1 MSDAFRDRMLEAT
14 KVVRGQER
22 ELKRRIAGLYARCAQ
37 DMEKEILHYGEDT
50 LTGRRAAAL
59 QKTMRGYVK
68 GLWKEVHRTAEEAV
82 QQGAAL
88 GIEAQASLLD
98 DAVRGIRLSIR
109 PSFKSM
115 FARTQDEA
123 VASVLNGSIYSGP
136 QASLSRRIWN
146 NEALQGGQI
155 ERLIAEATAKGRS
168 ATELA
173 RDLEAYV
180 NPKAAM
186 PDNWNDVYEQ
196 CPFPF
201 RVDYNAKR
209 LAVASLNHSYYQ
221 GMLMAARENPY
232 AEYLHWE
239 LSSMHL
245 IYDVCDTYMEHDEG
259 LGLGNFSLD
268 NAPLPH
274 PFCRCLYYVDSSK
287 SLSEIGDEIGR
298 WISGEEN
305 SRLDGAF
312 GEWKAALVQS
322 SQQTWKKYIIEQPD
336 VKNHQAY
343 PAPEIV
349 QRVQSTVDRIAEE
362 FPALAEHL
370 ESVQFAPES
379 GIGAARGDGKVIR
392 LDNSIFSS
400 MEQLKKVFDA
410 SVAQGYTVNASD
422 PMFIVA
428 HECGH
433 ALENIVVQKA
443 LAELG
448 LHGVA
453 AAAKADDVRR
463 GLGISYF
470 LHAGFSE
477 ESLSDIR
484 LAIKHELGG
493 RANDN
498 SSELMAQAVAMK
510 YFGIGSHPIA
520 DSLVNY
526 LKELLEE

>member
-22 ELKRRIAGLYARCAQ
+22 TLKRRIAGLYARCAQ

-50 LTGRRAAAL
+50 LTGRRAAEL

-68 GLWKEVHRTAEEAV
+68 GLWKEIHRTAEEAV

-123 VASVLNGSIYSGP
+123 VAAVLNGSIYSGP
-136 QASLSRRIWN
+136 RTSLSRRIWN

-173 RDLEAYV
+173 RDLEAFV

-186 PDNWNDVYEQ
+186 PDNWNDIYEQ

-312 GEWKAALVQS
+312 GEWKAALVPETAVAHSVNS
-322 SQQTWKKYIIEQPD
+322 SIMNLPDILVRHAVGARHVNDFPILSPDGEENIRLVDGEYIRNVKVFAGKGTSVRIRDAEDLEEYYGIAASEWQKVKGIANVEYDGEIHRAELHWYQADEIGRVEAKLKQQPD
-336 VKNHQAY
+336 GGWWLD
-343 PAPEIV
+343 
-349 QRVQSTVDRIAEE
+349 DR
-362 FPALAEHL
+362 
-370 ESVQFAPES
+370 
-379 GIGAARGDGKVIR
+379 
-392 LDNSIFSS
+392 
-400 MEQLKKVFDA
+400 
-410 SVAQGYTVNASD
+410 
-422 PMFIVA
+422 
-428 HECGH
+428 
-433 ALENIVVQKA
+433 
-443 LAELG
+443 
-448 LHGVA
+448 
-453 AAAKADDVRR
+453 
-463 GLGISYF
+463 
-470 LHAGFSE
+470 
-477 ESLSDIR
+477 
-484 LAIKHELGG
+484 
-493 RANDN
+493 
-498 SSELMAQAVAMK
+498 
-510 YFGIGSHPIA
+510 
-520 DSLVNY
+520 
-526 LKELLEE
+526 

>member
-1 MSDAFRDRMLEAT
+1 M
-14 KVVRGQER
+14 
-22 ELKRRIAGLYARCAQ
+22 
-37 DMEKEILHYGEDT
+37 
-50 LTGRRAAAL
+50 
-59 QKTMRGYVK
+59 
-68 GLWKEVHRTAEEAV
+68 

-123 VASVLNGSIYSGP
+123 VAAVLNGSIYSGP
-136 QASLSRRIWN
+136 RTSLSRRIWN

-155 ERLIAEATAKGRS
+155 EQLIAEAAAKGRS

-173 RDLEAYV
+173 RDLEAFV
-180 NPKAAM
+180 NPKVAM
-186 PDNWNDVYEQ
+186 PDNWNDIYEQ

-433 ALENIVVQKA
+433 ALENTLIQKRVTK
-443 LAELG
+443 LG
-448 LHGVA
+448 LQGMA
-453 AAAKADDVRR
+453 AFHKGEAIRKEI
-463 GLGISYF
+463 GISYY
-470 LHAGFSE
+470 LHAGFTNETYE
-477 ESLSDIR
+477 EILNKIE
-484 LAIKHELGG
+484 AELGA
-493 RANDN
+493 RANDTT
-498 SSELMAQAVAMK
+498 SEMIAQAVATK
-510 YFGIGSHPIA
+510 FFGIGNHPIA
-520 DSLVNY
+520 DNLVEY
-526 LKELLEE
+526 LKELLRE

>member
-50 LTGRRAAAL
+50 LTGRRAAEL

-123 VASVLNGSIYSGP
+123 VAAVLNGSIYSGP

-155 ERLIAEATAKGRS
+155 EQLIAEATAKGRS

-180 NPKAAM
+180 NPKAVM

-221 GMLMAARENPY
+221 GMMMAARENPY

-312 GEWKAALVQS
+312 GEWKALAFPQNGATIKATESVWRQDIRAKLLSGEINTRINTGHQNKHIPGS
-322 SQQTWKKYIIEQPD
+322 KGYIQGKSYLFGTLEDAQKLIDQYHGTGTLIQKGKAEAWNNREVIVADHDIGMNVMPD
-336 VKNHQAY
+336 TGEEEATNRATIHYGKNGTHIV
-343 PAPEIV
+343 PAP
-349 QRVQSTVDRIAEE
+349 R
-362 FPALAEHL
+362 
-370 ESVQFAPES
+370 
-379 GIGAARGDGKVIR
+379 K
-392 LDNSIFSS
+392 
-400 MEQLKKVFDA
+400 
-410 SVAQGYTVNASD
+410 
-422 PMFIVA
+422 
-428 HECGH
+428 
-433 ALENIVVQKA
+433 
-443 LAELG
+443 
-448 LHGVA
+448 
-453 AAAKADDVRR
+453 
-463 GLGISYF
+463 
-470 LHAGFSE
+470 
-477 ESLSDIR
+477 
-484 LAIKHELGG
+484 
-493 RANDN
+493 
-498 SSELMAQAVAMK
+498 
-510 YFGIGSHPIA
+510 
-520 DSLVNY
+520 
-526 LKELLEE
+526 

>member
-22 ELKRRIAGLYARCAQ
+22 ELKRHIAGLYARCAQ

-50 LTGRRAAAL
+50 LTGRRAAEL

-82 QQGAAL
+82 QQGAVL

-123 VASVLNGSIYSGP
+123 VAAVLNGSIYSGP
-136 QASLSRRIWN
+136 QTSLSRRIWN

-155 ERLIAEATAKGRS
+155 EQLIAEAAARGRS

-173 RDLEAYV
+173 RDLEAFV

-186 PDNWNDVYEQ
+186 PDNWNDIYEQ

-305 SRLDGAF
+305 SRLDEAF
-312 GEWKAALVQS
+312 GEWKAALGLDNTPGYRYHEDGTIIV
-322 SQQTWKKYIIEQPD
+322 TDDWKEHFHPKIPSKYQPYAVIETCSG
-336 VKNHQAY
+336 A
-343 PAPEIV
+343 
-349 QRVQSTVDRIAEE
+349 QRQVDRTFYDADGALCLQIHSGPHSHK
-362 FPALAEHL
+362 PAYGNGGAHAHDYEHGKRAVYDTGL
-370 ESVQFAPES
+370 DGRELTEQEVKEN
-379 GIGAARGDGKVIR
+379 GDIIPK
-392 LDNSIFSS
+392 S
-400 MEQLKKVFDA
+400 
-410 SVAQGYTVNASD
+410 
-422 PMFIVA
+422 
-428 HECGH
+428 
-433 ALENIVVQKA
+433 
-443 LAELG
+443 
-448 LHGVA
+448 
-453 AAAKADDVRR
+453 
-463 GLGISYF
+463 
-470 LHAGFSE
+470 
-477 ESLSDIR
+477 
-484 LAIKHELGG
+484 
-493 RANDN
+493 
-498 SSELMAQAVAMK
+498 
-510 YFGIGSHPIA
+510 
-520 DSLVNY
+520 
-526 LKELLEE
+526 